1 LETVAENCGLPVMG
15 TIPLGGVTV
24 ETAIAGT
31 VTVTSKKF
39 AVFVADV
46 AVTAT
51 LKSLDGSAGAV

>member
-1 LETVAENCGLPVMG
+1 MPVMG